1 MSFHDTQLLIH
12 AAKNGDTEAVR
23 TLLHSAD
30 PLWNSSLALMR
41 AAEYGHLEC
50 VELLMAVSDP
60 RHHASRALMM
70 AVKRGQDACMDA
82 LFDCSDPEKVLQILR
97 KDKCPVTPSFEAFE
111 GRVLRLTLKNILAPQ
126 QCVERKRRVL

>member
-12 AAKNGDTEAVR
+12 AAKNGSTETVL

-41 AAEYGHLEC
+41 AAEYGHVQC
-50 VELLMAVSDP
+50 VELLLPVSNP
-60 RHHASRALMM
+60 CHHASRALMM
-70 AVKRGQDACMDA
+70 AVKRGQDACVEA

-97 KDKCPVTPSFEAFE
+97 KDKCPVTPSYEAFE
-111 GRVLRLTLKNILAPQ
+111 ARVMRITLAKAFETHGCIAS
-126 QCVERKRRVL
+126 KRRM

>member
-12 AAKNGDTEAVR
+12 AAKNGHTEAVR

-41 AAEYGHLEC
+41 AAEHGHVEC
-50 VELLMAVSDP
+50 VKLLLLVSEP

-70 AVKRGQDACMDA
+70 AVKREQDACVEE
-82 LFDCSDPEKVLQILR
+82 LFDCSDPEKVLHILR
-97 KDKCPVTPSFEAFE
+97 NDKCPSTPSFEAFE
-111 GRVLRLTLKNILAPQ
+111 SRVLRQTLLNILQPNGCSA
-126 QCVERKRRVL
+126 KRRM